1 MNANSHLAGIGFG
14 LLAYGIWGF
23 FPLYFRQLAHI
34 SPMDVLSSRAVWA
47 LSLIHISEPTR
58 PY

>member
-1 MNANSHLAGIGFG
+1 MNAKPHLAGISFG

-47 LSLIHISEPTR
+47 LSLIHI
-58 PY
+58 